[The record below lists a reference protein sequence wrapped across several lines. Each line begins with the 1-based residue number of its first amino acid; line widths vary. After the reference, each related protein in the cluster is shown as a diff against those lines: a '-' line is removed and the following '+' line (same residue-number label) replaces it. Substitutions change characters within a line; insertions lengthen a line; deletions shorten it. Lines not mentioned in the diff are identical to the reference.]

1 MDFSSKLLQSAVD
14 EIAQLP
20 GIGKRT
26 ALRLAIFLLRQP
38 EIQSVNLAQA
48 IVDLRSKIKHCK
60 NCFNITDEE
69 VCEIC
74 NDVQRES
81 KALCLVQDVRDVM
94 ALESTAEYRGKYHV
108 LGGLISPIEGIGPQD
123 LTIEAL
129 VKRVENEE
137 ISEVIFALSAT
148 PEGDTTSFYIYKKLM
163 DKELQFSTI
172 ARGVSIG
179 DELQYADEVT
189 LGRSISNRIPLK
201 Y

>member
-48 IVDLRSKIKHCK
+48 IVDLRSKIKQCN

-69 VCEIC
+69 IC
-74 NDVQRES
+74 DICQDVKRES
-81 KALCLVQDVRDVM
+81 KTLCLVQDVRDVM
-94 ALESTAEYRGKYHV
+94 AIESTAEFRGKYHV

-123 LTIEAL
+123 LSIEAL
-129 VKRVENEE
+129 VRRVENEK
-137 ISEVIFALSAT
+137 ISEIIFALSAT
-148 PEGDTTSFYIYKKLM
+148 PEGDTTSFYVYKKLAE
-163 DKELQFSTI
+163 KELQFSTI

-189 LGRSISNRIPLK
+189 LGRSISNRIPLR

>member
-69 VCEIC
+69 ICEIC
-74 NDVQRES
+74 NDVKRES

-94 ALESTAEYRGKYHV
+94 AIESTAEYRGKYHV

-129 VKRVENEE
+129 VKRVEKEE
-137 ISEVIFALSAT
+137 ISEIIFALSAT

>member
-1 MDFSSKLLQSAVD
+1 MM
-14 EIAQLP
+14 
-20 GIGKRT
+20 
-26 ALRLAIFLLRQP
+26 
-38 EIQSVNLAQA
+38 
-48 IVDLRSKIKHCK
+48 CK
-60 NCFNITDEE
+60 
-69 VCEIC
+69 
-74 NDVQRES
+74 RES
-81 KALCLVQDVRDVM
+81 KTLCLVQDVRDVM
-94 ALESTAEYRGKYHV
+94 AIESTAEYRGKYHV

>member
-48 IVDLRSKIKHCK
+48 IVDLRSKIKQCN

-69 VCEIC
+69 IC
-74 NDVQRES
+74 DICQDVKRES
-81 KALCLVQDVRDVM
+81 KTLCLVQDVRDVM
-94 ALESTAEYRGKYHV
+94 AIESTAEFRGKYHV
-108 LGGLISPIEGIGPQD
+108 LGGLISPIEGVGPQD
-123 LTIEAL
+123 LSIEAL
-129 VKRVENEE
+129 VRRVENEK
-137 ISEVIFALSAT
+137 ISEIIFALSAT
-148 PEGDTTSFYIYKKLM
+148 PEGDTTSFYIYKKLAE
-163 DKELQFSTI
+163 KELQFSTI

-189 LGRSISNRIPLK
+189 LGRSISNRIPLR

>member
-48 IVDLRSKIKHCK
+48 IVDLRSKIKQCN

-69 VCEIC
+69 IC
-74 NDVQRES
+74 DICQDVKRES
-81 KALCLVQDVRDVM
+81 KTLCLVQDVRDVM
-94 ALESTAEYRGKYHV
+94 AIESTAEFRGKYHV
-108 LGGLISPIEGIGPQD
+108 LGGLISPIDGIGPQD
-123 LTIEAL
+123 LSIEAL
-129 VKRVENEE
+129 VRRVENEK
-137 ISEVIFALSAT
+137 ISEIIFALSAT
-148 PEGDTTSFYIYKKLM
+148 PEGDTTSFYIYKKLAE
-163 DKELQFSTI
+163 KELQFSTI

-189 LGRSISNRIPLK
+189 LGRSISNRIPLR

>member
-48 IVDLRSKIKHCK
+48 IVDLRSKIKQCD

-69 VCEIC
+69 IC
-74 NDVQRES
+74 DICQDVKRES
-81 KALCLVQDVRDVM
+81 KTLCLVQDVRDVM
-94 ALESTAEYRGKYHV
+94 AIESTAEFRGKYHV
-108 LGGLISPIEGIGPQD
+108 LGGLISPIDGIGPQD
-123 LTIEAL
+123 LSIEAL
-129 VKRVENEE
+129 VRRVENEK
-137 ISEVIFALSAT
+137 ISEIIFALSAT
-148 PEGDTTSFYIYKKLM
+148 PEGDTTSFYIYKKLAE
-163 DKELQFSTI
+163 KELQFSTI

-189 LGRSISNRIPLK
+189 LGRSISNRIPLR

>member
-48 IVDLRSKIKHCK
+48 IVDLRSKIKQCN

-69 VCEIC
+69 IC
-74 NDVQRES
+74 DICQDVKRES
-81 KALCLVQDVRDVM
+81 KTLCLVQDVRDVM
-94 ALESTAEYRGKYHV
+94 AIESTAEFRGKYHV

-123 LTIEAL
+123 LSIEAL
-129 VKRVENEE
+129 VRRVENER
-137 ISEVIFALSAT
+137 ISEIIFALSAT
-148 PEGDTTSFYIYKKLM
+148 PEGDTTSFYIYKKLAE
-163 DKELQFSTI
+163 KELQFSTI

-189 LGRSISNRIPLK
+189 LGRSISNRIPLR

>member
-74 NDVQRES
+74 NDVKRES

-94 ALESTAEYRGKYHV
+94 AIESTAEYRGKYHV

-148 PEGDTTSFYIYKKLM
+148 PEGDTTSFYIYKK
-163 DKELQFSTI
+163 
-172 ARGVSIG
+172 
-179 DELQYADEVT
+179 
-189 LGRSISNRIPLK
+189 
-201 Y
+201 

>member
-48 IVDLRSKIKHCK
+48 IVDLRSKIKQCN

-69 VCEIC
+69 IC
-74 NDVQRES
+74 DICQDVKRES
-81 KALCLVQDVRDVM
+81 KTLCLVQDVRDVM
-94 ALESTAEYRGKYHV
+94 AIESTAEFRGKYHV

-123 LTIEAL
+123 LSIEAL
-129 VKRVENEE
+129 VRRVENEK
-137 ISEVIFALSAT
+137 ISEIIFALSAT
-148 PEGDTTSFYIYKKLM
+148 PEGDTTSFYIYKKLAE
-163 DKELQFSTI
+163 KELQFSTI

-189 LGRSISNRIPLK
+189 LGRSISNRIPLR

>member
-38 EIQSVNLAQA
+38 EIQSINLAQA
-48 IVDLRSKIKHCK
+48 IVDLRSKIKQCN
-60 NCFNITDEE
+60 NCFNITDKE
-69 VCEIC
+69 VCDIC
-74 NDVQRES
+74 KDAKRES
-81 KALCLVQDVRDVM
+81 KTLCLVQDVRDVM
-94 ALESTAEYRGKYHV
+94 AIESTAEFRGKYHV

-123 LTIEAL
+123 LSIEAL
-129 VKRVENEE
+129 VRRVENEK
-137 ISEVIFALSAT
+137 ISEIIFALSAT
-148 PEGDTTSFYIYKKLM
+148 PEGDTTSFYIYKKLAE
-163 DKELQFSTI
+163 KELQFSTI

-189 LGRSISNRIPLK
+189 LGRSISNRIPLR

>member
-74 NDVQRES
+74 NDVKRES

-94 ALESTAEYRGKYHV
+94 AIESTAEYRGKYHV

-189 LGRSISNRIPLK
+189 LGRSISNRIPLR

>member
-48 IVDLRSKIKHCK
+48 IVDLRSKIKQCN

-69 VCEIC
+69 IC
-74 NDVQRES
+74 DICQDVKRES
-81 KALCLVQDVRDVM
+81 KTLCLVQDVRDVM
-94 ALESTAEYRGKYHV
+94 AIEPTAEFRGKYHV

-123 LTIEAL
+123 LSIEDL
-129 VKRVENEE
+129 VRRVENEK
-137 ISEVIFALSAT
+137 ISEIIFALSAT
-148 PEGDTTSFYIYKKLM
+148 PEGDTTSFYIYKKLAE
-163 DKELQFSTI
+163 KELQFSTI

-189 LGRSISNRIPLK
+189 LGRSISNRIPLR

>member
-38 EIQSVNLAQA
+38 EIQSINLAQA

-74 NDVQRES
+74 NDVKRES

-94 ALESTAEYRGKYHV
+94 AIESTAEYRGKYHV

-189 LGRSISNRIPLK
+189 LGRSISNRIPLR

>member
-48 IVDLRSKIKHCK
+48 IVDLRSKIKQCN

-69 VCEIC
+69 IC
-74 NDVQRES
+74 DICQDVKRES
-81 KALCLVQDVRDVM
+81 KTLCLVQDVRDVM
-94 ALESTAEYRGKYHV
+94 AIESTAEFRGKYHV

-123 LTIEAL
+123 LSIEDL
-129 VKRVENEE
+129 VRRVENEK
-137 ISEVIFALSAT
+137 ISEIIFALSAT
-148 PEGDTTSFYIYKKLM
+148 PEGDTTSFYIYKKLAE
-163 DKELQFSTI
+163 KELQFSTI

-189 LGRSISNRIPLK
+189 LGRSISNRIPLR

>member
-48 IVDLRSKIKHCK
+48 IVDLRSKIKQCN

-69 VCEIC
+69 IC
-74 NDVQRES
+74 DICQDVKRES
-81 KALCLVQDVRDVM
+81 KTLCLVQDVRDVM
-94 ALESTAEYRGKYHV
+94 AIESTAEFRGKYHV

-123 LTIEAL
+123 LSIEAL
-129 VKRVENEE
+129 VRRVENEK
-137 ISEVIFALSAT
+137 ISEIIFALSAT
-148 PEGDTTSFYIYKKLM
+148 PEGDTTSFYVYKKLAE
-163 DKELQFSTI
+163 KELQFSTI

-179 DELQYADEVT
+179 DELQYADEVP
-189 LGRSISNRIPLK
+189 LGRSISNRIPLR

>member
-48 IVDLRSKIKHCK
+48 IVDLRSKIKQCN

-69 VCEIC
+69 IC
-74 NDVQRES
+74 NICQDVKRES
-81 KALCLVQDVRDVM
+81 KTLCLVQDVRDVM
-94 ALESTAEYRGKYHV
+94 AIESTAEFRGKYHV

-123 LTIEAL
+123 LSIEAL
-129 VKRVENEE
+129 VRRVENEK
-137 ISEVIFALSAT
+137 ISEIIFALSAT
-148 PEGDTTSFYIYKKLM
+148 PEGDTTSFYIYKKLAE
-163 DKELQFSTI
+163 KELQFSTI

-189 LGRSISNRIPLK
+189 LGRSISNRIPLR

>member
-48 IVDLRSKIKHCK
+48 IVDLRSKIKQCN
-60 NCFNITDEE
+60 NCFNITDK
-69 VCEIC
+69 EIC
-74 NDVQRES
+74 DICQDVKRES
-81 KALCLVQDVRDVM
+81 KTLCLVQDVRDVM
-94 ALESTAEYRGKYHV
+94 AIESTAEFRGKYHV
-108 LGGLISPIEGIGPQD
+108 LGGLISPIDGIGPQD
-123 LTIEAL
+123 LSIEAL
-129 VKRVENEE
+129 VRRVENEK
-137 ISEVIFALSAT
+137 ISEIIFALSAT
-148 PEGDTTSFYIYKKLM
+148 PEGDTTSFYIYKKLAE
-163 DKELQFSTI
+163 KELQFSTI

-189 LGRSISNRIPLK
+189 LGRSISNRIPLR

>member
-48 IVDLRSKIKHCK
+48 IVDLRSKIKQCN

-69 VCEIC
+69 IC
-74 NDVQRES
+74 DICKDVKRES
-81 KALCLVQDVRDVM
+81 KTLCLVQDVRDVM
-94 ALESTAEYRGKYHV
+94 AIESTAEFRGKYHV

-123 LTIEAL
+123 LSIEAL
-129 VKRVENEE
+129 VRRVENEK
-137 ISEVIFALSAT
+137 ISEIIFALSAT
-148 PEGDTTSFYIYKKLM
+148 PEGDTTSFYIYKKLAE
-163 DKELQFSTI
+163 KELQFSTI

-189 LGRSISNRIPLK
+189 LGRSISNRIPLR

>member
-48 IVDLRSKIKHCK
+48 IVDLRSKIKYCK

-94 ALESTAEYRGKYHV
+94 AIESTAEYRGKYHV

>member
-69 VCEIC
+69 ICEIC
-74 NDVQRES
+74 NDVKRES

-94 ALESTAEYRGKYHV
+94 AIESTAEYRGKYHV

>member
-48 IVDLRSKIKHCK
+48 IVDLRSKIKQCN

-69 VCEIC
+69 IC
-74 NDVQRES
+74 DICQDVKRES
-81 KALCLVQDVRDVM
+81 KTLCLVQDVRDVM
-94 ALESTAEYRGKYHV
+94 AIESTAEFRGKYHV

-123 LTIEAL
+123 LSIEAL
-129 VKRVENEE
+129 VRRVENEK

-148 PEGDTTSFYIYKKLM
+148 PEGDTTSFYIYKKLAE
-163 DKELQFSTI
+163 KELQFSTI

-189 LGRSISNRIPLK
+189 LGRSISNRIPLR

>member
-48 IVDLRSKIKHCK
+48 IVDLRSKIKQCN

-69 VCEIC
+69 IC
-74 NDVQRES
+74 DICQDVKRES
-81 KALCLVQDVRDVM
+81 KTLCLVQDVRDVM
-94 ALESTAEYRGKYHV
+94 AIESTAEFRGKYHV

-123 LTIEAL
+123 LSIEAL
-129 VKRVENEE
+129 VRRVENEK
-137 ISEVIFALSAT
+137 ISEIIFALSAT
-148 PEGDTTSFYIYKKLM
+148 PEGDTTSFYIYKKLSE
-163 DKELQFSTI
+163 KELQFSTI

-189 LGRSISNRIPLK
+189 LGRSISNRIPLR

>member
-38 EIQSVNLAQA
+38 EIQSINLAQA

-69 VCEIC
+69 VCNIC
-74 NDVQRES
+74 NDVKRES

-94 ALESTAEYRGKYHV
+94 AIESTAEYRGKYHV

-129 VKRVENEE
+129 VKRVEKEE
-137 ISEVIFALSAT
+137 ISEIIFALSAT

-189 LGRSISNRIPLK
+189 LGRSISNRIPLR

>member
-74 NDVQRES
+74 NDVQ
-81 KALCLVQDVRDVM
+81 
-94 ALESTAEYRGKYHV
+94 
-108 LGGLISPIEGIGPQD
+108 
-123 LTIEAL
+123 
-129 VKRVENEE
+129 KRIQN
-137 ISEVIFALSAT
+137 
-148 PEGDTTSFYIYKKLM
+148 
-163 DKELQFSTI
+163 
-172 ARGVSIG
+172 
-179 DELQYADEVT
+179 T
-189 LGRSISNRIPLK
+189 LFGTRC
-201 Y
+201 

>member
-94 ALESTAEYRGKYHV
+94 AIESTAEYRGKYHV

>member
-48 IVDLRSKIKHCK
+48 IVDLRSKIKQCN

-69 VCEIC
+69 IC
-74 NDVQRES
+74 DICQDVKRES
-81 KALCLVQDVRDVM
+81 KTLCLVQDVRDVM
-94 ALESTAEYRGKYHV
+94 AIESTAEFRGKYHV

-123 LTIEAL
+123 LSIEAL
-129 VKRVENEE
+129 VRRVEKEK
-137 ISEVIFALSAT
+137 ISEIIFALSAT
-148 PEGDTTSFYIYKKLM
+148 PEGDTTSFYIYKKLAE
-163 DKELQFSTI
+163 KELQFSTI

-189 LGRSISNRIPLK
+189 LGRSISNRIPLR

>member
-48 IVDLRSKIKHCK
+48 IVDLRSKIKQCN

-69 VCEIC
+69 IC
-74 NDVQRES
+74 DICQDVKRES
-81 KALCLVQDVRDVM
+81 KTLCLVQDVRDVM
-94 ALESTAEYRGKYHV
+94 AIESTAEFRGKYHV

-123 LTIEAL
+123 LSIEAL
-129 VKRVENEE
+129 VRRVENEK
-137 ISEVIFALSAT
+137 ISEIIFALSAT
-148 PEGDTTSFYIYKKLM
+148 PEGDTTSFYIYKKLVE
-163 DKELQFSTI
+163 KELQFSTI

-189 LGRSISNRIPLK
+189 LGRSISNRIPLR

>member
-74 NDVQRES
+74 NDVKRES

-94 ALESTAEYRGKYHV
+94 AIESTAEYRGKYHV

>member
-48 IVDLRSKIKHCK
+48 IVDLRSKIKQCN

-69 VCEIC
+69 VCDIC
-74 NDVQRES
+74 KDAKRES
-81 KALCLVQDVRDVM
+81 KTLCLVQDVRDVM
-94 ALESTAEYRGKYHV
+94 AIESTAEFRGKYHV

-123 LTIEAL
+123 LSIEAL
-129 VKRVENEE
+129 VRRVENEK
-137 ISEVIFALSAT
+137 ISEIIFALSAT
-148 PEGDTTSFYIYKKLM
+148 PEGDTTSFYIYKKLAE
-163 DKELQFSTI
+163 KELQFSTI

-189 LGRSISNRIPLK
+189 LGRSISNRIPLR

>member
-48 IVDLRSKIKHCK
+48 IVDLRSKIKQCN

-69 VCEIC
+69 IC
-74 NDVQRES
+74 DICRDVKRES
-81 KALCLVQDVRDVM
+81 KTLCLVQDVRDVM
-94 ALESTAEYRGKYHV
+94 AIESTAEFRGKYHV

-123 LTIEAL
+123 LSIEAL
-129 VKRVENEE
+129 VRRVENEK
-137 ISEVIFALSAT
+137 INEVIFALSAT
-148 PEGDTTSFYIYKKLM
+148 PEGDTTSFYIYKKLAE
-163 DKELQFSTI
+163 KELQFSTI

-189 LGRSISNRIPLK
+189 LGRSISNRIPLR